1 MNDNL
6 IQYLDPISMWT
17 PINHG
22 PHPQRFISQL
32 QLGAQSLSL
41 YHILLELYPEYKG
54 DSTKALRDSQKK
66 NSVELTSASPFDFP
80 LDHISD
86 L

>member
-22 PHPQRFISQL
+22 PRPQRFVSQF
-32 QLGAQSLSL
+32 QLGVQSLSL
-41 YHILLELYPEYKG
+41 YHILLELYPEYNG
-54 DSTKALRDSQKK
+54 GSARALRDLQKK
-66 NSVELTSASPFDFP
+66 E
-80 LDHISD
+80 
-86 L
+86 